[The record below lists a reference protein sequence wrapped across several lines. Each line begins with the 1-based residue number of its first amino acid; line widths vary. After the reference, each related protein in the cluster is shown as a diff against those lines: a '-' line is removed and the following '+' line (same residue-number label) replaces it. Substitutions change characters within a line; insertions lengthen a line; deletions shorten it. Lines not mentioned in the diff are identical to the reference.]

1 MVCLMATLSWRAL
14 PVFTLTVRQFAGG
27 KAVRVV
33 AALSF
38 IPAVFAL
45 IYLINPDVD
54 EPRRFVANAM
64 FTNLIVTPLLPIT
77 VLILATGAL
86 GNEIED
92 RTLPYLTL
100 KPIGRLRI
108 VVEKLAGVLFVAAP
122 LIGAGIVATYLLAFR
137 GESGDDLRLLGA
149 MLAGGAVGVVG
160 YGAIFL
166 LVSLLISRALLAGII
181 YSLLWESLL
190 GRLLPGVR
198 VVNVRHF
205 AQSVFVKLLDDP
217 DYTLKN
223 ATSVSASLITIGAAV
238 ALSMVLATWR
248 LRRMSLD

>member
-1 MVCLMATLSWRAL
+1 MATLTWRVL

-33 AALSF
+33 AGLSF
-38 IPAVFAL
+38 LPALFAL

-54 EPRRFVANAM
+54 DPRHFVATTM
-64 FTNLIVTPLLPIT
+64 FRGLIVAPLLPIT

-108 VVEKLAGVLFVAAP
+108 VVEKFVGVIAVAAP
-122 LIGAGIVATYLLAFR
+122 LISAGTAATYFLAFR
-137 GESGDDLRLLGA
+137 GESGDNLRMLWA
-149 MLAGGAVGVVG
+149 MLAAILVGVVG

-166 LVSLLISRALLAGII
+166 LVSLLITRALLAGII
-181 YSLLWESLL
+181 YALLWESLL
-190 GRLLPGVR
+190 GRFLPGLR
-198 VVNVRHF
+198 VVSVRHF
-205 AQSVFVKLLDDP
+205 VESVFVKILDDP
-217 DYTLKN
+217 EVTVKS
-223 ATSVSASLITIGAAV
+223 ATSITASLITIGAATV
-238 ALSMVLATWR
+238 LSIILATWR

>member
-1 MVCLMATLSWRAL
+1 MATLTWKIF

-33 AALSF
+33 AGLSF
-38 IPAVFAL
+38 IPALFAL

-54 EPRRFVANAM
+54 DPRHFVAIAM
-64 FTNLIVTPLLPIT
+64 FRNLIVAPLLPIT

-108 VVEKLAGVLFVAAP
+108 VVEKFIGVIVVAGP
-122 LIGAGIVATYLLAFR
+122 LIGAGMAATYLLAFR
-137 GESGDDLRLLGA
+137 GESGDNLDVLWA
-149 MLAGGAVGVVG
+149 MLAGGIVGVVG

-166 LVSLLISRALLAGII
+166 LVSL
-181 YSLLWESLL
+181 
-190 GRLLPGVR
+190 
-198 VVNVRHF
+198 
-205 AQSVFVKLLDDP
+205 
-217 DYTLKN
+217 
-223 ATSVSASLITIGAAV
+223 
-238 ALSMVLATWR
+238 
-248 LRRMSLD
+248 

>member
-1 MVCLMATLSWRAL
+1 MTALTWRTL

-33 AALSF
+33 AGLSF
-38 IPAVFAL
+38 IPALFAL

-54 EPRRFVANAM
+54 DPRHFVAETM
-64 FTNLIVTPLLPIT
+64 FRALIVAPLLPIT

-86 GNEIED
+86 GNEVED

-108 VVEKLAGVLFVAAP
+108 VVEKFVGVIVVAGP
-122 LIGAGIVATYLLAFR
+122 LIGAGITVTYLLAFR
-137 GESGDDLRLLGA
+137 GESGDNLEVLWA
-149 MLAGGAVGVVG
+149 MLAGGLVGVVG

-181 YSLLWESLL
+181 YALLWESLL
-190 GRLLPGVR
+190 GRFLPGLR
-198 VVNVRHF
+198 VVSVRHF
-205 AQSVFVKLLDDP
+205 VESVFVKMLDDP
-217 DYTLKN
+217 EVTVRS
-223 ATSVSASLITIGAAV
+223 ATSVNASLITIGTATV
-238 ALSMVLATWR
+238 LSIILATWR
-248 LRRMSLD
+248 MSLD

>member
-1 MVCLMATLSWRAL
+1 MATLSWRVL

-54 EPRRFVANAM
+54 DPRHFVAQTM
-64 FTNLIVTPLLPIT
+64 FRGLIVAPLLPIT

-108 VVEKLAGVLFVAAP
+108 VVEKFVGVL
-122 LIGAGIVATYLLAFR
+122 IVATPLMCAGIAATYFLAFR
-137 GESGDDLRLLGA
+137 GDAGDNLRLLWA
-149 MLAGGAVGVVG
+149 MLTSAAVGVVG

-181 YSLLWESLL
+181 YALLWESLL
-190 GRLLPGVR
+190 GRFLPGLR
-198 VVNVRHF
+198 VVSVRHF
-205 AQSVFVKLLDDP
+205 VESIFVKILDDP
-217 DYTLKN
+217 QVTVKS
-223 ATSVSASLITIGAAV
+223 ATSVEASLITIGAATV
-238 ALSMVLATWR
+238 LSIVLAAWR

>member
-1 MVCLMATLSWRAL
+1 MATLSWRVL

-33 AALSF
+33 AGLSF
-38 IPAVFAL
+38 IPALFAL
-45 IYLINPDVD
+45 IYLINPNVD
-54 EPRRFVANAM
+54 DPQHFVAITM
-64 FTNLIVTPLLPIT
+64 FRNLMVAPLLPIT

-108 VVEKLAGVLFVAAP
+108 IVEKFVGVLVVAGP
-122 LIGAGIVATYLLAFR
+122 LIGAGMAATYFLAFR
-137 GESGDDLRLLGA
+137 GNSGDHLRLLWA

-160 YGAIFL
+160 YGVIFL

-181 YSLLWESLL
+181 YALLWESLL
-190 GRLLPGVR
+190 GRFLPGLR
-198 VVNVRHF
+198 VVSVRHF
-205 AQSVFVKLLDDP
+205 VDSVFVNILDDP
-217 DYTLKN
+217 DVTVKSV
-223 ATSVSASLITIGAAV
+223 TSINASLITIGAAAV
-238 ALSMVLATWR
+238 LSIALATWR